1 VSLYCRYRSTY
12 TADPSA
18 YKVPS
23 KTGGGYWFEERQ
35 RAAAG
40 NTVPFSSSTT
50 YAAEMLQGQQ
60 TEQQQKQC
68 VAGLPDTLV
77 GYKVA
82 RDHRCAPNVLGVCAM
97 WNCETVT
104 GPAPSETFL
113 HSALCHLKLPF
124 A

>member
-1 VSLYCRYRSTY
+1 MISQESAEQRCVFVCCRYRNTY
-12 TADPSA
+12 KADLSA

-50 YAAEMLQGQQ
+50 YADEMLQGEQ

-77 GYKVA
+77 GYQVA
-82 RDHRCAPNVLGVCAM
+82 RDHRYGKHM
-97 WNCETVT
+97 
-104 GPAPSETFL
+104 PSGLVHPYLVPFGIKTP
-113 HSALCHLKLPF
+113 SA
-124 A
+124 